1 MNNLQKRVITSIVL
15 IAIVLNCLFIS
26 SITWLI
32 LLSIV
37 SLISLYEFYFLI
49 KKISKNDILTITI
62 SIFGAFYL
70 FFFVNSAL
78 NIHETKGEFFVLFI
92 LLIIIFSDIGGYVV
106 GKFIGGTKLTKISP
120 NKTVSGSLGSFLF
133 SLFPLGF
140 LILILNFS
148 EINLSHQYY
157 CYPFCEGIRIFF
169 YNGVN
174 MQKGINDGVILCLAL
189 SFVSQIGDLIISYF
203 KRLAKVKDTG
213 KFLPGH
219 GGILDRIDGIIFAIP
234 FYYFFWIVL

>member
-1 MNNLQKRVITSIVL
+1 MNNLQKRIFTSIVL

-32 LLSIV
+32 LLSIA
-37 SLISLYEFYFLI
+37 SLISLYEFFFII
-49 KKISKNDILTITI
+49 KKVCKNILLAITI
-62 SIFGAFYL
+62 FTLSAFYL
-70 FFFVNSAL
+70 LFFINSAL
-78 NIHETKGEFFVLFI
+78 NIHKTNGEFFVLFI

-106 GKFIGGTKLTKISP
+106 GKFIGGVKLTKISP
-120 NKTVSGSLGSFLF
+120 NKTISGSIGSFLF

-140 LILILNFS
+140 SILIVNLS
-148 EINLSHQYY
+148 GINLGIYVS
-157 CYPFCEGIRIFF
+157 CYPVCLGIIEDS
-169 YNGVN
+169 V
-174 MQKGINDGVILCLAL
+174 VLCLVL
-189 SFVSQIGDLIISYF
+189 SLVSQVGDLIISYF

-234 FYYFFWIVL
+234 FYYFFWS